1 MTDVFP
7 DGWREGD
14 TCYLIASK
22 EKRTTLA
29 FTVQSFDGKYFGIRG
44 NTGMFHRVSPS
55 RMFRSKEEAVASLE
69 PLPSDRGQQ
78 TGTGINQ
85 KYEIIDVPHQT
96 YPFLH
101 RIRALRDIG
110 DKVKAGDI
118 GGFVESERNLS
129 FEPGDDSWIFDDAIC
144 AGEGCVEKGSRLF
157 GSAVVCGRACLTRG
171 AAMSAHSR
179 AEDDAY
185 IQGADLCGHARASG
199 KSRVLA
205 SPDGAARPILS
216 EDCAVYGTV
225 QGDVHVMGST
235 VIMSGETVRNE
246 TADTLI
252 LNEVG
257 RSIVRAPSRDEL
269 KPCQPPQVKGLP
281 KKKRKEQER

>member
-1 MTDVFP
+1 MTEVFP

-14 TCYLIASK
+14 TCYMIASK

-29 FTVQSFDGKYFGIRG
+29 FTVQSFDGRYFGIRG

-69 PLPSDRGQQ
+69 QLPAVQKQQ
-78 TGTGINQ
+78 VGTIINQ
-85 KYEIIDVPHQT
+85 KYEIIGVPHT
-96 YPFLH
+96 IYPFLH
-101 RIRALRDIG
+101 RVRALRDIG
-110 DKVKAGDI
+110 DKVRAGDM

-129 FEPGDDSWIFDDAIC
+129 IESGDDSWIFDDAIC
-144 AGEGCVEKGSRLF
+144 AGEGRVEKGSQLF
-157 GSAVVCGRACLTRG
+157 GSAVVCGRACLTDG
-171 AAMSAHSR
+171 ANMSAHSR

-205 SPDGAARPILS
+205 SPDGTARPILS
-216 EDCAVYGTV
+216 ENCAVYGTV
-225 QGDVHVMGST
+225 QGDIHVMGST

-246 TADTLI
+246 TLDTLI
-252 LNEVG
+252 LNEAG
-257 RSIVRAPSRDEL
+257 RSIVRDPSRDEL

-281 KKKRKEQER
+281 KKNRKGQER

>member
-1 MTDVFP
+1 MMEVFP

-55 RMFRSKEEAVASLE
+55 RMFRSKEEAIASLE
-69 PLPSDRGQQ
+69 QLPVHRGQRADM
-78 TGTGINQ
+78 GVNQ
-85 KYEIIDVPHQT
+85 KYEIIDVFHQT

-101 RIRALRDIG
+101 RVRALRDIG
-110 DKVKAGDI
+110 DKVKAGDM

-144 AGEGCVEKGSRLF
+144 AGEGRVEKGSQLF
-157 GSAVVCGRACLTRG
+157 GSAVVCGRACLTDG
-171 AAMSAHSR
+171 ANMSAHSR
-179 AEDDAY
+179 AEDDSY

-205 SPDGAARPILS
+205 SPTARPILS
-216 EDCAVYGTV
+216 ENCAVYGTV
-225 QGDVHVMGST
+225 QGDIHVMGAT
-235 VIMSGETVRNE
+235 VIMSGEIIRNE
-246 TADTLI
+246 TLDTLI
-252 LNEVG
+252 LNEAG
-257 RSIVRAPSRDEL
+257 RSIVRDPSRDEL
-269 KPCQPPQVKGLP
+269 KPCQLLQVKGAP
-281 KKKRKEQER
+281 KKRRKEQER